1 MPLWLSFPVVY
12 AAVGVGGSQ
21 KGETF
26 QVMDRGLIG
35 PFDITAV
42 SQYLWAYI
50 RWAEEA
56 EQGTGSRCFI
66 FHPTSSCALRKMPRL
81 PCLAHKA
88 PVMQAKQQHSL
99 RPLVIQIWN

>member
-1 MPLWLSFPVVY
+1 MVY

-21 KGETF
+21 KGETYR
-26 QVMDRGLIG
+26 VLDCGLIG

-50 RWAEEA
+50 RWGEEP
-56 EQGTGSRCFI
+56 EQGTGNRCFNI
-66 FHPTSSCALRKMPRL
+66 FRPTSSCALCKMACL

-88 PVMQAKQQHSL
+88 PVMQAKQQRSL
-99 RPLVIQIWN
+99 RHLVIQ

>member
-1 MPLWLSFPVVY
+1 MVY

-21 KGETF
+21 KGETYR
-26 QVMDRGLIG
+26 VLNCGLIG

-50 RWAEEA
+50 RWAKEP
-56 EQGTGSRCFI
+56 EQGTGKRCFNI
-66 FHPTSSCALRKMPRL
+66 FLPTSSCALCKMACL

-88 PVMQAKQQHSL
+88 PVMQAKQQRSL
-99 RPLVIQIWN
+99 RHLVIQ